1 MIASL
6 GIKQSFA
13 AGPLPIAAAAA
24 DVNGDGKPDLI
35 AADDNGS
42 RVSVLRNT
50 TRLVPPAPASPRCSP
65 DPWE

>member
-50 TRLVPPAPASPRCSP
+50 TAPGAASASVAALQS
-65 DPWE
+65 

>member
-13 AGPLPIAAAAA
+13 AGSLPIAAAAA
-24 DVNGDGKPDLI
+24 YGNGDGKPDLI

-50 TRLVPPAPASPRCSP
+50 TAPGAASASVAALQS
-65 DPWE
+65 

>member
-42 RVSVLRNT
+42 RVLVLRNT
-50 TRLVPPAPASPRCSP
+50 TAHGAASASVAALQS
-65 DPWE
+65 